1 MLTFVFLYVP
11 CIYNFVFAKIIKCNK
26 NKKFFDKII
35 KEFVYLQKK
44 TLMVL
49 FISPPEILTILFIAL
64 MLFGADKIPEIARTL
79 GKIFRQL
86 RDATNEIK
94 SEINKSA
101 EKNNIDTSLIDDIQ
115 KEIDTI
121 KDEIED
127 PLGRVKRNK

>member
-1 MLTFVFLYVP
+1 M
-11 CIYNFVFAKIIKCNK
+11 
-26 NKKFFDKII
+26 
-35 KEFVYLQKK
+35 QKK